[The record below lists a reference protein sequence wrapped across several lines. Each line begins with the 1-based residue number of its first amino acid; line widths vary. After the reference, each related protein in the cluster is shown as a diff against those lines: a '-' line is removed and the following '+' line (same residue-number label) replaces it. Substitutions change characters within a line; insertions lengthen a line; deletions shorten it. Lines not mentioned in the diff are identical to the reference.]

1 MLVVSSYCYALYAT
15 SELSDYNP
23 VMLTT
28 AQNTVNPRS
37 KTKNTS
43 ITHIVLIV
51 QSTFFQYIRE
61 KKKEHTKNI

>member
-1 MLVVSSYCYALYAT
+1 M

-28 AQNTVNPRS
+28 AQNTVNPHS